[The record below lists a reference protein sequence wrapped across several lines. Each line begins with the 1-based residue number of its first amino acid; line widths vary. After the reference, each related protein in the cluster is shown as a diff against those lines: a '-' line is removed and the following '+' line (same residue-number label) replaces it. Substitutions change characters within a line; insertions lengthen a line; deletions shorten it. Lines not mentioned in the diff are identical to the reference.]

1 VPATRSTGRSRPVAY
16 VPRGVDPNGASFA
29 SVWEEAPRRA
39 RNNEARR
46 FALEVQ
52 VTTAQY
58 TATLDDHFAPDPAD
72 NEDSVTNVRRGFSV
86 FLFF

>member
-1 VPATRSTGRSRPVAY
+1 M
-16 VPRGVDPNGASFA
+16 
-29 SVWEEAPRRA
+29 
-39 RNNEARR
+39 R

-58 TATLDDHFAPDPAD
+58 TARLDDHFAPDPTDDEEA
-72 NEDSVTNVRRGFSV
+72 VTNVRGDFSV